1 MNKLVILLV
10 RVALGLAGGWLL
22 MHFFFRR
29 GGWTVALILA
39 ALVVLSAY
47 ASELWRIRKK
57 K

>member
-29 GGWTVALILA
+29 GGWAVALILA

>member
-1 MNKLVILLV
+1 MNKLGILLV
-10 RVALGLAGGWLL
+10 RVALGLAGGWLR

-39 ALVVLSAY
+39 ALVDLSAY